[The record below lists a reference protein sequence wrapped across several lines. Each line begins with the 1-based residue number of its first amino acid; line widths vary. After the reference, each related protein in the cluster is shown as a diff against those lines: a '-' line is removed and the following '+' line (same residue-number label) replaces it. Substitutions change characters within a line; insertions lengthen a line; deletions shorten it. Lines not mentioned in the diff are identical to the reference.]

1 MPIYLSASRISEAIN
16 RAGNS
21 KAKRALLDFLIVK
34 RTFELKSAPSVAIV
48 ESEPAFIQALHELA
62 GCEGPGAQQVPLE
75 RAYLNIFSI
84 TDQKQ
89 GFRSSRY
96 SSNGTNSTISNNPWR
111 DVIVID
117 TTTDPRK
124 ASFQPGYENHLEA
137 LLLARSSREPLPSL
151 DDVAVWF
158 RRRDALDGIIGGTA
172 DAQGRLQKIRADF
185 VAQLG
190 LTPPEISCLFDT
202 KPAPITKEAFVA
214 QAANPDDYLPHIE
227 VALAV
232 TPATISGVCSLAL
245 VQALAAKPFV
255 ILTGPSGTGKS
266 RAALK
271 LAEGL
276 QQAVSGKVKGA
287 TFEPVPVGPDWTSPK
302 RLLGFRTPFGELRS
316 RADGTQTNDSYE
328 ITGTLRLILRANHP
342 AAVGV
347 PYFLILDEM
356 NLSHVERYFAPFL
369 SLMEAANIL
378 DEENAAPLVDS
389 HSLGTI
395 SELLL
400 KEDPSSAEA
409 ESAKSLVDN
418 GHNLQFPS
426 NLFII
431 GTVNIDE
438 TTYMF
443 SPKVLDRAHVIEIET
458 QRPSDFLGGA
468 GIIEP
473 GGVIEVEKAASL
485 LRAGIDD
492 REGQRY
498 EGPNPSLLL
507 DRLELEAE
515 LTPAEI
521 AAIRTSVIGVLN
533 GCYELLT
540 PVGFPLGFRTAKEF
554 FVYVY
559 VWVKSR
565 LLLGDDKAA
574 VLSKWPE
581 ALDRA
586 VLQKIL
592 PKIHGNKRI
601 LGDSL
606 RALGAFVG
614 GGDGTSTPPARY
626 TLGMGSV
633 IEIAPGAAL
642 KLPGGAVLSMSKGRL
657 DDMHVRLSATG
668 YVSFVS

>member
-1 MPIYLSASRISEAIN
+1 M
-16 RAGNS
+16 
-21 KAKRALLDFLIVK
+21 
-34 RTFELKSAPSVAIV
+34 
-48 ESEPAFIQALHELA
+48 QALDELA
-62 GCEGPGAQQVPLE
+62 GCGGPGGQGAPPE
-75 RAYLNIFSI
+75 RAYLNIFAI
-84 TDQKQ
+84 TDQRQ
-89 GFRSSRY
+89 GFRSARY
-96 SSNGTNSTISNNPWR
+96 SSNGTNSTIGANHWR
-111 DVIVID
+111 QVIS
-117 TTTDPRK
+117 TTTDKPRR
-124 ASFQPGYENHLEA
+124 ASFQSGYENHLEA
-137 LLLARSSREPLPSL
+137 LLLSRSSREPLPSL
-151 DDVAVWF
+151 DDVAIWF
-158 RRRDALDGIIGGTA
+158 HRRDAIDGLVGATA

-185 VAQLG
+185 VSQLG
-190 LTPPEISCLFDT
+190 LTPAEISRLFDT
-202 KPAPITKEAFVA
+202 APAPISDAAFVA
-214 QAANPDDYLPHIE
+214 QAANPDDYLPRVE
-227 VALAV
+227 VALAA
-232 TPATISGVCSLAL
+232 TPATIAGVCSLTL

-276 QQAVSGKVKGA
+276 QQAVSGKVKGS
-287 TFEPVPVGPDWTSPK
+287 TFQLVPVGPDWTSPK
-302 RLLGFRTPFGELRS
+302 RLLGFRTPFGELRT

-328 ITGTLRLILRANHP
+328 ITETLRLMLRASHP
-342 AAVGV
+342 SAIGV
-347 PYFLILDEM
+347 PYFLVLDEM

-378 DEENAAPLVDS
+378 DEDDAAPLVDPQ
-389 HSLGTI
+389 SLETV
-395 SELLL
+395 SELLQR
-400 KEDPSSAEA
+400 EDASSAEA

-418 GHNLQFPS
+418 GHNLKFPS
-426 NLFII
+426 NLFFI

-458 QRPSDFLGGA
+458 QKPGIFLSGA

-473 GGVIEVEKAASL
+473 GGVIEVEKAANL

-507 DRLELEAE
+507 DRLELEAD
-515 LTPAEI
+515 LTPKE
-521 AAIRTSVIGVLN
+521 IGVIRAGVIAVLD

-574 VLSKWPE
+574 VLAQWPQG
-581 ALDRA
+581 LDRA

-606 RALGAFVG
+606 RALSAFLA
-614 GGDGTSTPPARY
+614 GGDNASTPAARY
-626 TLGMGSV
+626 TLGMSSV
-633 IEIAPGAAL
+633 VEIAPAAAL
-642 KLPGGAVLSMSKGRL
+642 KLPGGAALGLSKARV
-657 DDMHVRLSATG
+657 DDMHARLSAMG